1 MKVFLIFW
9 NLFFAFSYSFAEG
22 FSIEN
27 AYREALKSNPSLQVT
42 YHKWLVSKEQMNQSY
57 AKLLPNV
64 TGTIG
69 QNRYFGATTNNPS
82 YANSPSKY
90 TTKSYELRVT
100 QPIINLPIHREHTK
114 SNIALN
120 ISEVEFMIAKQELM
134 IVVAEAYIDF
144 LSSTDKLSLANAK
157 VDTLSEQLADIKK
170 RFELGDATVQDLSD
184 TEAKYN
190 IAISQNMEAH
200 LNKELAIAKFVEV
213 VGIKPENLNNIIE
226 SPKYKSVDYQ
236 IEKLFDSVF
245 VNNKTLLA
253 KKLNLEIAK
262 ENIISSKEHFYPI
275 VDAIGSVNRYDTTD
289 SISTIGYTSKQNYLG
304 VQLTASLYSG
314 GETTSK
320 VIESQERK
328 NQALKEYEAT
338 KKELEYDV
346 IKEYFGINTYVSQIK
361 SYEIA
366 LQSSQTAIEAA
377 KVGFSVGART
387 QYEVLQ
393 SIEQYYN
400 VKNSLFDAKYKY
412 IVSSLKLKMFV
423 GELDEDDFR
432 NLDFSLEA

>member
-1 MKVFLIFW
+1 MKIFLIVW
-9 NLFFAFSYSFAEG
+9 SLFFTLSYSFGEG
-22 FSIEN
+22 FSLEN
-27 AYREALKSNPSLQVT
+27 AYQEALKSNASLKVT
-42 YHKWLVSKEQMNQSY
+42 YHKWLVAKEQTNQSY
-57 AKLLPNV
+57 ARLLPNV
-64 TGTIG
+64 VATAG
-69 QNRYFGATTNNPS
+69 QNRYFSATTNNPS

-100 QPIINLPIHREHTK
+100 QPIINLPIHREYSK

-120 ISEVEFMIAKQELM
+120 ISETEFMIAKQELM
-134 IVVAEAYIDF
+134 ILVAQAYIDF

-190 IAISQNMEAH
+190 IAVSQNMEAH
-200 LNKELAIAKFVEV
+200 LSKDLATAKFVEI
-213 VGIKPENLNNIIE
+213 VGKQPENLIQIIE
-226 SPKYKSVDYQ
+226 SPKYENINNKMEELYG
-236 IEKLFDSVF
+236 LVF
-245 VNNKTLLA
+245 VNNQNLLA

-262 ENIISSKEHFYPI
+262 ENIISNKENFYPV
-275 VDAIGSVNRYDTTD
+275 VDAIGSINHYDTTD

-320 VIESQERK
+320 VIESQEKK
-328 NQALKEYEAT
+328 NQALEEYDAT
-338 KKELEYDV
+338 KKELEYNV

-361 SYEIA
+361 SYEMA
-366 LQSSQTAIEAA
+366 LKSSQTAIEAA

-393 SIEQYYN
+393 AIEQYYN

-412 IVSSLKLKMFV
+412 ILSSLKLKMLV
-423 GELDEDDFR
+423 GELDEEDFK
-432 NLDFSLEA
+432 NLDFFVK